1 MPLPTGTI
9 FLPARYTSEDLA
21 QMDTYQNAIDAYN
34 TAYDQYQANVDAFNR
49 QIEEYNAG
57 PRTEE
62 FTGVEPTAPA
72 GPSFTQEEVDQF
84 QADAQKRA
92 ERNRDMMTTALNVVR
107 NPQAYNFGSFG
118 FAQGGY
124 VPAMLSG
131 IGAFLPL
138 K

>member
-1 MPLPTGTI
+1 MGTI

-62 FTGVEPTAPA
+62 FTGVEPTAPT
-72 GPSFTQEEVDQF
+72 GPSFTQEDIDQF
-84 QADAQKRA
+84 QADAQRRA
-92 ERNRDMMTTALNVVR
+92 ERNRNMMTTALNVVR
-107 NPQAYNFGSFG
+107 NPQQYNFGSFG

-131 IGAFLPL
+131 IGAYLPL

>member
-1 MPLPTGTI
+1 MGTI

-62 FTGVEPTAPA
+62 FTGVEPTAPT
-72 GPSFTQEEVDQF
+72 GPSFTQEDIDQF
-84 QADAQKRA
+84 QTDAQRRA

-107 NPQAYNFGSFG
+107 NPQQYNFGSFG

-124 VPAMLSG
+124 VPAMLGG
-131 IGAFLPL
+131 IGAYLPL